1 MRGAVDDER
10 ANLEVWAEAFGRV
23 LGWAPWVGDAPGAL
37 DGTALRFDGP
47 IEPVEMLGSTG
58 HLSQSPALLAH
69 ARAMGFDWDASG
81 VVRTVPSPDTF
92 NRRAARLLP
101 PGAGYR
107 LRYDRSER
115 RNMALGGF
123 LLRYLDGFVPV
134 QLAPPA
140 FYREVLARRDGATR
154 GELGFHF
161 TSFAHDLSVHALNY
175 QAVPAALREAIRARV
190 TEALP
195 ARVAAWRAPDAPG
208 PLTLTTFF
216 DNDVNRFCY
225 AVWTASDAV
234 DEALRVA
241 DAHGAQLLACL
252 DHRIA
257 ETLAGKGD
265 VASGDTHD
273 MRPLDPWAFTVSRSG
288 AAPAPGVTSARDA
301 ARSARLARALLGV
314 EGLPCE
320 LPGLRARLLEVD
332 LDGERAVLRVGWEDP
347 VATLALSPDGG
358 VEVRE
363 LHPSAARLREGLRAL
378 AATLPRRVTPA
389 ALRSARDLEG
399 G

>member
-1 MRGAVDDER
+1 MRVVVDDER

-23 LGWAPWVGDAPGAL
+23 LGWAPRVLDAPG
-37 DGTALRFDGP
+37 DPPGIALRFDGP

-58 HLSQSPALLAH
+58 HLAQSPALLAH
-69 ARAMGFDWDASG
+69 ARAMGFDWDAAG

-107 LRYDRSER
+107 MHYDRSER

-123 LLRYLDGFVPV
+123 LLRYLDGGVPV
-134 QLAPPA
+134 QLASPA
-140 FYREVLARRDGATR
+140 FYRAVLARAGEVTA

-175 QAVPAALREAIRARV
+175 QVVPRVLREAIRARV
-190 TEALP
+190 TTALP
-195 ARVAAWRAPDAPG
+195 ARVAAWATPEAPG

-234 DEALRVA
+234 DEALQVA
-241 DAHGAQLLACL
+241 EAHGAQLLACL

-257 ETLAGKGD
+257 ETVAGTGD
-265 VASGDTHD
+265 VESGDTHD
-273 MRPLDPWAFTVSRSG
+273 LRPLAPWTFTIGRARPAADAAVTPSRDPARSG
-288 AAPAPGVTSARDA
+288 
-301 ARSARLARALLGV
+301 RLAAALLGIAS
-314 EGLPCE
+314 LPWE
-320 LPGLRARLLEVD
+320 IPGLRARLLAVD
-332 LDGERAVLRVGWEDP
+332 LEGPSAVLRVGWEDP
-347 VATLALSPDGG
+347 VALLVCAPDGA
-358 VEVRE
+358 VEVRA
-363 LHPSAARLREGLRAL
+363 LHPSAARLEAGLRAL
-378 AATLPRRVTPA
+378 AATLPRRITPE
-389 ALRSARDLEG
+389 ALRAARAREG
-399 G
+399 D

>member
-1 MRGAVDDER
+1 MRVVVDEER

-23 LGWAPWVGDAPGAL
+23 LGWAPRVVDAPG
-37 DGTALRFDGP
+37 DPPGTALVFHGP
-47 IEPVEMLGSTG
+47 VEPVEMLGSTG
-58 HLSQSPALLAH
+58 HLAQSPALLAH
-69 ARAMGFDWDASG
+69 ARVMGFGWDASG

-107 LRYDRSER
+107 MGYDRSER

-123 LLRYLDGFVPV
+123 LLRYLDGCVPV
-134 QLAPPA
+134 QLAPPS
-140 FYREVLARRDGATR
+140 FYREVLARAGEVTA

-175 QAVPAALREAIRARV
+175 QVVPAGLRAAIRARV
-190 TEALP
+190 TTALP
-195 ARVAAWRAPDAPG
+195 ARVAAWEGPEAPG
-208 PLTLTTFF
+208 PLTLTAFF

-225 AVWTASDAV
+225 AVWTASDTV

-241 DAHGAQLLACL
+241 ESHSAQLLACL

-273 MRPLDPWAFTVSRSG
+273 LDPLAPWAFAVARAVPATASPATSSRD
-288 AAPAPGVTSARDA
+288 P
-301 ARSARLARALLGV
+301 ARSARLAAALLGIAS
-314 EGLPCE
+314 LPSD
-320 LPGLRARLLEVD
+320 LPGLRARLLDVD
-332 LDGERAVLRVGWEDP
+332 LDGDRAVLRVGWENP
-347 VATLALSPDGG
+347 VAAVLLAPDGS

-378 AATLPRRVTPA
+378 AAALPRRVTPE
-389 ALRSARDLEG
+389 ALRAARAREG
-399 G
+399 D

>member
-1 MRGAVDDER
+1 MRPVVDGER

-23 LGWAPWVGDAPGAL
+23 LGWAPRVIDAAGEPP
-37 DGTALRFDGP
+37 GTALVFDGP

-58 HLSQSPALLAH
+58 HLAQSPALLAH
-69 ARAMGFDWDASG
+69 ARAMGFDWDTAG

-92 NRRAARLLP
+92 NHRAARLLP
-101 PGAGYR
+101 EGAGYR
-107 LRYDRSER
+107 MGYDRSER

-123 LLRYLDGFVPV
+123 LLRYLDGLVPV
-134 QLAPPA
+134 QLAPPT
-140 FYREVLARRDGATR
+140 FYRAVLARGRDLDA

-175 QAVPAALREAIRARV
+175 QVMPASLREAIRARV
-190 TEALP
+190 AASLP
-195 ARVAAWRAPDAPG
+195 ARVASWAEPEAPG
-208 PLTLTTFF
+208 PLTLTAFF
-216 DNDVNRFCY
+216 DNDVNRYCY
-225 AVWTASDAV
+225 AVWTASDSVA
-234 DEALRVA
+234 EALRVA
-241 DAHGAQLLACL
+241 EAHGAQLLACL

-257 ETLAGKGD
+257 ETVTGKGD
-265 VASGDTHD
+265 IPSGDTHD
-273 MRPLDPWAFTVSRSG
+273 MHPLDPWTFSVARAVPMPDH
-288 AAPAPGVTSARDA
+288 AKWARDP
-301 ARSARLARALLGV
+301 ARGARLASALLGV
-314 EGLPCE
+314 AALPSE

-347 VATLALSPDGG
+347 VAALLVSPDGS

-378 AATLPRRVTPA
+378 AATLPRRISPE
-389 ALRSARDLEG
+389 ALRAARDLEG